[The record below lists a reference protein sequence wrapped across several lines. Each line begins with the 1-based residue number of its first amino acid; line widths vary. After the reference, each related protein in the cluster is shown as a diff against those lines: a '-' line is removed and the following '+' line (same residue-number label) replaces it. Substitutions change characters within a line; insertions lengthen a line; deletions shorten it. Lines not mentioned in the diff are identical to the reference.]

1 MKNTYE
7 ICCQFV
13 FYTIIALV
21 CTVANAQGID
31 PETGFP
37 WGRHNAPT
45 GYISHF
51 KQGDKVRSTRAAM
64 THALRLVAK
73 EDKASQEE
81 AARVLKNII
90 KYQDSDPNSKTY
102 GVWPWYIEEPLDQ
115 MLAIDYNWADFLGA
129 TLISILTNY
138 SDRLPADVVNEAK
151 ASLDRACACI
161 KQRDVKPHYTNI
173 AYMGAVVCAAAAEL
187 LDKPEYLENPA
198 IECAVT
204 GEQEYLEYAAVVST
218 AVNYLNDKPESQ
230 EYAAIACAV
239 AREILEKPYMKYAR
253 DRMKRNIDSYKDI
266 GGFTEYN
273 SPTYTMVVLVELERA
288 LQYVKDEKF
297 RQMAQYMH
305 KEVWKTIAMHYHPAT
320 GQWSGPFS
328 RAYRDLLSTD
338 ERNRI
343 SGRAGLLSP
352 DVRVSYETGVNPL
365 PCPEEYVGYFR
376 RSFEEPV
383 QFTENYNN
391 ARPNFRLMGTTYL
404 DNELSLGT
412 ASYYPFWFQSR
423 GVMAYWNDSSGS
435 PVYFKQRFL
444 HNDRDFAS
452 AAGRSR
458 QSGRLFITA
467 YNMLYDRGSLQPG
480 QDKPKDRTFQVKS
493 FKIVYEF
500 GGSKE
505 CAVKQLDDNRFEFF
519 AGKVRAIVHLCPE
532 SRFEGRPI
540 QWSIQNDPQTGTA
553 SLVGVCYEGEE
564 KPFKMDELD
573 EVRIAVGVE
582 FLKEGEAP
590 SSAPV
595 TISDDSYS
603 TQNEGTFYRV
613 EWEPVDTSE
622 SPLLA
627 PCKSTKY

>member
-1 MKNTYE
+1 MK
-7 ICCQFV
+7 IAPSACCLTV
-13 FYTIIALV
+13 IIVALIA
-21 CTVANAQGID
+21 CFSANAQEID

-37 WGRHNAPT
+37 WGKHNAPT

-51 KQGDKVRSTRAAM
+51 EHETRVRSTRAAM
-64 THALRLVAK
+64 TYALRLVSK
-73 EDKASQEE
+73 EDKESQAE
-81 AARVLKNII
+81 AARVLRNII

-102 GVWPWYIEEPLDQ
+102 GVWTWYIEEPLDD

-138 SDRLPADVVNEAK
+138 SDRLPPDVVDEAK

-161 KQRDVKPHYTNI
+161 KKRDVQPQYTNI
-173 AYMGAVVCAAAAEL
+173 AYMGAVVCAAGGEL
-187 LDKPEYLENPA
+187 LDKPEYLE
-198 IECAVT
+198 
-204 GEQEYLEYAAVVST
+204 
-218 AVNYLNDKPESQ
+218 
-230 EYAAIACAV
+230 
-239 AREILEKPYMKYAR
+239 YAR
-253 DRMKRNIDSYKDI
+253 MRMERNINAYKEI

-288 LQYVKDEKF
+288 LQYVKDESF
-297 RQMAQYMH
+297 REMAQYMH
-305 KEVWKTIAMHYHPAT
+305 KEVWKTIAMHYHPVT

-328 RAYRDLLSTD
+328 RAYRDLLSKD

-343 SGRAGLLSP
+343 LGRAGLLPP
-352 DVRVSYETGVNPL
+352 DVRVSYELGVNPIPCGELRVASCELRVKDLLTRL
-365 PCPEEYVGYFR
+365 PN
-376 RSFEEPV
+376 SPV
-383 QFTENYNN
+383 EFTENYNN
-391 ARPNFRLMGTTYL
+391 ARENFRLTGTTYL

-423 GVMAYWNDSSGS
+423 GVIAYWNDSTGS
-435 PVYFKQRFL
+435 PVVFKQRFL

-458 QSGRLFITA
+458 QSGRRFITA

-493 FKIVYEF
+493 FKIVYELI
-500 GGSKE
+500 GSKE
-505 CAVKQLDDNRFEFF
+505 NAVKQLNENQFEFSS
-519 AGKVRAIVHLCPE
+519 GKIRAIVHICPE
-532 SRFEGRPI
+532 SRFEGQPI

-573 EVRIAVGVE
+573 EVQIAVGVE

-590 SSAPV
+590 STAPV
-595 TISDDSYS
+595 TISDDPYS
-603 TQNEGTFYRV
+603 TKNEGAFYRV